1 MTEVIPFK
9 CAICKI
15 GLGYI
20 LSELTNTRDIL
31 VRLELPTFCESC
43 IKLKCPEIRELT

>member
-1 MTEVIPFK
+1 MTEVIGMK

-20 LSELTNTRDIL
+20 LSELSNTREIL

-43 IKLKCPEIRELT
+43 IKLKCPEIRELI